1 MVMIKEPDRKGGLH
15 EPHDKALSSVRFY
28 HQLHLMFV
36 FIDGLET
43 FDISVQG
50 IFMFTQ
56 TEHRSTK
63 HNAVSETAR
72 FMTTQAL

>member
-1 MVMIKEPDRKGGLH
+1 MVKKIQTLKRWFIWAAWQGCQLRKVLH
-15 EPHDKALSSVRFY
+15 E
-28 HQLHLMFV
+28 LHLILD

-56 TEHRSTK
+56 TDHRSTAP
-63 HNAVSETAR
+63 NAVSETAR